1 MVAMNTANLLT
12 EQDGSANIK
21 MQTAV
26 SKIVAGA
33 TSLSLRNN
41 ADSSDN
47 VIVLDNGNTT
57 VRGTLTATGGLTSTA
72 ALTPTGGIN
81 AQAGTLSTCFH
92 SGGVG
97 VAAVG
102 TGTDKTATNTET
114 YIVEVNIPY
123 NVTLTGIS
131 ILHLGTSTGNVQFS
145 LADSTG
151 AVITAAQTAST
162 AAVAAAAYQQ
172 VPFAVAYAAKGPA
185 KYFILMQN
193 SGSNHFR
200 AHNIGN
206 FGASKKTSE
215 TYGTFTA
222 VTPPT
227 TFTADLGPICDVY

>member
-12 EQDGSANIK
+12 EQDGSANLK

-97 VAAVG
+97 VAAV
-102 TGTDKTATNTET
+102 
-114 YIVEVNIPY
+114 
-123 NVTLTGIS
+123 
-131 ILHLGTSTGNVQFS
+131 
-145 LADSTG
+145 
-151 AVITAAQTAST
+151 
-162 AAVAAAAYQQ
+162 
-172 VPFAVAYAAKGPA
+172 
-185 KYFILMQN
+185 
-193 SGSNHFR
+193 
-200 AHNIGN
+200 
-206 FGASKKTSE
+206 
-215 TYGTFTA
+215 
-222 VTPPT
+222 
-227 TFTADLGPICDVY
+227 